1 MAFLLLYWTGMRI
14 GELLALTYN
23 DINLEEKTIS
33 INKSYQRL
41 KGKDMIT
48 QPKTPKSIRVITM
61 PDFLA
66 EEFREYCSHLYGIMK
81 KERLFRF
88 TKSHMEHCMATGIE
102 RSGVKRIRLHD
113 LRHPY
118 VKPTTKKFITF
129 FEVFRAAS

>member
-81 KERLFRF
+81 KDFFGLPNRIWNIVWLPE
-88 TKSHMEHCMATGIE
+88 S
-102 RSGVKRIRLHD
+102 SGLV
-113 LRHPY
+113 
-118 VKPTTKKFITF
+118 
-129 FEVFRAAS
+129 